1 MRCVVQRVAEARVVV
16 GGEVVGEVGRG
27 LLALEGV
34 SRDDREVDGHAL
46 ADKLVNLR
54 IFPDEEGKMNR
65 SVLDEEGEVLLVSQF
80 TLLGDVSGGRRPSF
94 IAAARPEGAEPL
106 VEQVGERIR
115 SAGVPC
121 ATGRFGAE
129 MSVQL
134 VNEGPVT
141 IVIDVVDGKAV

>member
-1 MRCVVQRVAEARVVV
+1 MVVD
-16 GGEVVGEVGRG
+16 GEVVGEVGRG
-27 LLALEGV
+27 LLALVGV
-34 SRDDREVDGHAL
+34 GRDDREGDADAL

-65 SVLDEEGEVLLVSQF
+65 SVLNEEGEVLVVSQF

-94 IAAARPEGAEPL
+94 IAAARPEEAEPL
-106 VEQVGERIR
+106 VQQVAERIR
-115 SAGVPC
+115 AAGVRC
-121 ATGRFGAE
+121 ATGLFGAE